1 MKKVK
6 KSYPTAFW
14 VCSASEIFERLAYY
28 LGRSLILIFITTAV
42 LEGGLGLSDKIGANM
57 QANLTAFSYLGA
69 VFGGFVVDRYIGA
82 KYTTP
87 VGMVITGIGYYI
99 GSIATGAQHIYLM
112 IFAVSIGLGLFKNG
126 PLIGRVITDKTQMD
140 SAFSIRYTLVNI
152 GALIGTFAVGILY
165 KDVFAKNGVYGF
177 APCFKLAALSMLLG
191 AIWYVFVCW
200 KHLGDIGTR
209 PFKLEKTA
217 EEIEMEKRANI
228 EDQVKRPL
236 TSIEKKRI
244 GAIILASAFSIIF
257 WIFWYLAYLPV
268 YYYWAENM
276 NWVVAGYTV
285 PATWFD
291 SANSLFCIILGPMM
305 AMLWNYLAARPVGD
319 MSLFRKTGIGIGI
332 IGIGYIFYALI
343 DIFRGNAKASVLLLI
358 IFALLLT
365 LGEMFFSPLGHSFIS
380 KYSPSK
386 YLGIMMSMWGISIFF
401 AAKLYGYAYGFL
413 FGGSLKFTHACFIVA
428 AIAFVSA
435 ATLFLLDKRLSALVE
450 ED

>member
-1 MKKVK
+1 M
-6 KSYPTAFW
+6 
-14 VCSASEIFERLAYY
+14 
-28 LGRSLILIFITTAV
+28 
-42 LEGGLGLSDKIGANM
+42 
-57 QANLTAFSYLGA
+57 
-69 VFGGFVVDRYIGA
+69 
-82 KYTTP
+82 
-87 VGMVITGIGYYI
+87 
-99 GSIATGAQHIYLM
+99 
-112 IFAVSIGLGLFKNG
+112 
-126 PLIGRVITDKTQMD
+126 
-140 SAFSIRYTLVNI
+140 
-152 GALIGTFAVGILY
+152 
-165 KDVFAKNGVYGF
+165 
-177 APCFKLAALSMLLG
+177 
-191 AIWYVFVCW
+191 
-200 KHLGDIGTR
+200 
-209 PFKLEKTA
+209 
-217 EEIEMEKRANI
+217 
-228 EDQVKRPL
+228 
-236 TSIEKKRI
+236 
-244 GAIILASAFSIIF
+244 
-257 WIFWYLAYLPV
+257 AYLPV

-305 AMLWNYLAARPVGD
+305 AMLWNYLAARPGGD